1 MLVSVEVQSLKAFM
15 VAMEDAGEL
24 VSVFGS
30 KKGDNDVMQ
39 PVEKIVFI
47 MDPLKGAGAAK
58 KRKISK
64 VSCFV
69 YEPAFVSTL
78 FLCGCSK
85 HCLCGCCS
93 MDSFVLSFLVSL
105 LLVFSS
111 H

>member
-1 MLVSVEVQSLKAFM
+1 
-15 VAMEDAGEL
+15 MEDAGEL

-64 VSCFV
+64 VRPITFGANMDVAKVRSLRPPFQV
-69 YEPAFVSTL
+69 AWRVRLTNHRVVSPVRPVLLHTQEVQLTPGVHRL
-78 FLCGCSK
+78 F
-85 HCLCGCCS
+85 
-93 MDSFVLSFLVSL
+93 
-105 LLVFSS
+105 
-111 H
+111 